1 MRAASRLISTLVRE
15 LVPFT
20 SKRRDE
26 SRRVTHEGVR
36 HISMKT
42 AIIGLPMV
50 GKTSLFTILTGVH
63 EATRVGLMEARV
75 GVTKVP
81 DRRLDELAKIFD
93 PPKITHATVEYFDF
107 PSISK
112 EALRDPSYLASMR
125 VADALAHVLRLFPS
139 DTVPHEK
146 GSVDPIRDLEDVE
159 MELILSD
166 LVVVEKRLERLEK
179 DRKKIK
185 GPELDREAALLER
198 CKTTLENNTALR
210 TLEFSADEEK
220 LIRGF
225 QFLSQK
231 PMLFVLNIGEED
243 AARMHEIEEQYRKG
257 ALAGR
262 NNTGVSA
269 ICGKIEGELAELSPE
284 EQREYVASYGLKDSG
299 FERLIS
305 ATYEVLGLMS
315 FLTAGETEV
324 RAWTI
329 PRNSPAVKAAGAIH
343 SDFEK
348 KFIRAEV
355 ANWQALIDHG
365 GYPGVREKGLLRLEG
380 KEYIVKDGD
389 VLVIRHG

>member
-1 MRAASRLISTLVRE
+1 
-15 LVPFT
+15 
-20 SKRRDE
+20 
-26 SRRVTHEGVR
+26 
-36 HISMKT
+36 MKT
-42 AIIGLPMV
+42 AIVGLPMV

-63 EATRVGLMEARV
+63 ESARVGTLEARV

-81 DRRLDELAKIFD
+81 DARLDALAAIFN
-93 PPKITHATVEYFDF
+93 PPKITHATVEYLDF
-107 PSISK
+107 PAISK
-112 EALRDPSYLASMR
+112 EALRDPSYLASLR
-125 VADALAHVLRLFPS
+125 VVDALAHVLRVFAS

-146 GSVDPIRDLEDVE
+146 GSVDPVRDFEDVD

-166 LVVVEKRLERLEK
+166 LVVVEKRMERLDK

-185 GPELDREAALLER
+185 SPELDQEFALLTRLKAE
-198 CKTTLENNTALR
+198 LEAGRPLR
-210 TLEFSADEEK
+210 GLEYSVDDEK
-220 LIRGF
+220 RIRGF

-231 PMLFVLNIGEED
+231 PVLCVLNVGEAD
-243 AARMHEIEEQYRKG
+243 AGRMREIEEEYRKG
-257 ALAGR
+257 PLAGR
-262 NNTGVSA
+262 PHTAVTA
-269 ICGKIEGELAELSPE
+269 ICGKVEAELAELSPE
-284 EQREYVASYGLKDSG
+284 EAREYLASYGLTESG
-299 FERLIS
+299 LERLIA
-305 ATYEVLGLMS
+305 ATYALLGLMS

-329 PRNSPAVKAAGAIH
+329 PMNSTAPKAAGAIH

-355 ANWQALIDHG
+355 VNWKALIDHN

>member
-1 MRAASRLISTLVRE
+1 
-15 LVPFT
+15 
-20 SKRRDE
+20 
-26 SRRVTHEGVR
+26 
-36 HISMKT
+36 MKT

-63 EATRVGLMEARV
+63 EATRVGVMEARV

-81 DRRLDELAKIFD
+81 DARLEELAKIFQ
-93 PPKITHATVEYFDF
+93 PPKITHATVEYLDF
-107 PSISK
+107 PAISK

-125 VADALAHVLRLFPS
+125 VADALAHVLRLFQS

-146 GSVDPIRDLEDVE
+146 GSVDPLRDLEDVE

-166 LVVVEKRLERLEK
+166 LVVVEKRLERLDK

-185 GPELDREAALLER
+185 SADLEHEYTLLER
-198 CKTTLENNTALR
+198 CKATLEKNAALR
-210 TLEFSADEEK
+210 TLELSADEEK
-220 LIRGF
+220 TIRGF

-231 PMLFVLNIGEED
+231 PMLFVLNIGEAD
-243 AARMHEIEEQYRKG
+243 AARMHEIEEQYRTG
-257 ALAGR
+257 PLAGR
-262 NNTGVSA
+262 SRTAVTA
-269 ICGKIEGELAELSPE
+269 ICGKIEAELAELSAE
-284 EQREYVASYGLKDSG
+284 EAREYLASYGLKESG
-299 FERLIS
+299 LERLIS
-305 ATYEVLGLMS
+305 ATYALLGLMS

-329 PRNSPAVKAAGAIH
+329 PMHSTAVKAAGAIH

-355 ANWQALIDHG
+355 VNWQALIDHS
-365 GYPGVREKGLLRLEG
+365 GYAGVREKGLLRLEG